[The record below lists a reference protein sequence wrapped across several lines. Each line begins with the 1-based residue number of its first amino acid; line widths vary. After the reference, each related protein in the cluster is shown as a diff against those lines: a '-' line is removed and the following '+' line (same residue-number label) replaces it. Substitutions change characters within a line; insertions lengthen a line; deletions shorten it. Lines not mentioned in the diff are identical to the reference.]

1 MNRYDGNT
9 ILVVDI
15 DRVYGTQLAEVL
27 SSLGAKA
34 FFGSSIAE
42 AKELLLQFDFDI
54 VICNYYLTDGII
66 FQLIDWSEK
75 NIKTLPIFTAMGNP
89 LPGELDLL
97 RKQSIADVFSKGDR
111 ARMFTGISN
120 LLFDFKEFQGSL
132 QEMISPTEVMIEL
145 KVKEERMFVRPIE
158 IADDCIYLL
167 LKQQF
172 QPGMFGIMNFSLR
185 EHREVQHFVIPGF
198 FAGQFGGGQQFRI
211 NRTYQGHWK
220 IFLDH
225 MQDKQMNISNFLK
238 KAAGH

>member
-9 ILVVDI
+9 ILIVDI

-27 SSLGAKA
+27 ASQGARTS
-34 FFGSSIAE
+34 FGSSIAE

-54 VICNYYLTDGII
+54 VISNYYLTDGII
-66 FQLIDWSEK
+66 FQLIDWCEK
-75 NIKTLPIFTAMGNP
+75 NIRTLPIFTAMGNP

-111 ARMFTGISN
+111 NRMFTGISN
-120 LLFDFKEFQGSL
+120 LLFDFKEFQGNL
-132 QEMISPTEVMIEL
+132 QEMISPSEVMIEL
-145 KVKEERMFVRPIE
+145 KVKEERMFARPIE

-172 QPGMFGIMNFSLR
+172 QAGMFGIMNFSLR
-185 EHREVQHFVIPGF
+185 EKKEVQHFVIPGF
-198 FAGQFGGGQQFRI
+198 FAGEFAEGQQFRI

>member
-1 MNRYDGNT
+1 MNRFDGNN
-9 ILVVDI
+9 ILIVDI
-15 DRVYGTQLAEVL
+15 DRIYGTQLAEVL
-27 SSLGAKA
+27 ASHGAKT
-34 FFGSSIAE
+34 FFGSSLAE
-42 AKELLLQFDFDI
+42 AKELLLQYDFDI

-66 FQLIDWSEK
+66 YQLIDWSEK

-111 ARMFTGISN
+111 GRMFTGISN
-120 LLFDFKEFQGSL
+120 LLFDFKEFKGNL
-132 QEMISPTEVMIEL
+132 REMISPTEVMIEL
-145 KVKEERMFVRPIE
+145 KVKEDRMFVRPIE
-158 IADDCIYLL
+158 IADDCVYLL

-185 EHREVQHFVIPGF
+185 EQLEVQHFVIPGF

-225 MQDKQMNISNFLK
+225 MQEKQMNISNFLK
-238 KAAGH
+238 KAAGQ